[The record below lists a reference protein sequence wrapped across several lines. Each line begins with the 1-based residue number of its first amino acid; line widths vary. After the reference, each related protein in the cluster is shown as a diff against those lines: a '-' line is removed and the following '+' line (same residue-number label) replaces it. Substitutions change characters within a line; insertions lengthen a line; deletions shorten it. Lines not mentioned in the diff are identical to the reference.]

1 MPKHKMMQMAT
12 WKQPKIEKKTNGKRK
27 LKENA
32 TPETWKEEMG
42 DKYLTTWTSP
52 GAKTRKN

>member
-1 MPKHKMMQMAT
+1 MMQMAT